1 MSKKNLGGRP
11 VLPEGEKRIARFV
24 VKLNDDEYER
34 IKAASGPKLT
44 TWAREVLLR
53 AANRRK

>member
-1 MSKKNLGGRP
+1 MAKKSAGRP
-11 VLPEGEKRIARFV
+11 AMPEGEKRIARFV
-24 VKLNDDEYER
+24 VKLNDAEFHA

-53 AANRRK
+53 AAKRR

>member
-1 MSKKNLGGRP
+1 MPKKSAGRP
-11 VLPEGEKRIARFV
+11 AMPEGEKRLARFV
-24 VKLNDDEYER
+24 VKLNDEEYDR

-53 AANRRK
+53 ATKRR